1 MKQKETVVDPD
12 QLKPQQS
19 LEKILQL
26 EIEIAEQIA
35 AAKDEAEK
43 KVNESQSN
51 ISDRKNQIIDEARR
65 ERDRM
70 LTEGIAESKKL
81 AEEKVVGSKTKAE
94 EFLKMGS
101 KFKEEAAESVLKL
114 IIKSRD
120 QEEK

>member
-1 MKQKETVVDPD
+1 MKQKEIVVDPE

-26 EIEIAEQIA
+26 EIEIAEKIA
-35 AAKDEAEK
+35 AAKEKADK
-43 KVNESQSN
+43 KVTESQNN

-70 LTEGIAESKKL
+70 LTEGIAGSKKL
-81 AEEKVVGSKTKAE
+81 AEEKVSESKTKAE
-94 EFLKMGS
+94 EFLKVGK
-101 KFKEEAAESVLKL
+101 KFEEEAAEQVLKL
-114 IIKSRD
+114 IVESGD